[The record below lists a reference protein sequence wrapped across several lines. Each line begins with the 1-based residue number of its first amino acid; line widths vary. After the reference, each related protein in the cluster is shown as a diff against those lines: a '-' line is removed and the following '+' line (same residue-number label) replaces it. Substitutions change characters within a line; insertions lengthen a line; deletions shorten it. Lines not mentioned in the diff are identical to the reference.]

1 VKQFITQQDAGES
14 INSTCKRKKRP
25 NIFYG
30 AWVTEIKTL
39 EPSIVLRIPNE
50 CLKLFRCDQYLRQP
64 KMNPWADREYLS
76 SIYAAFPWLTTR
88 GTYRM
93 RNMLTQKFKVVVYE
107 KGTCLA
113 REDCL
118 MSSENLITV
127 VSGLL
132 NFYKRPDNK
141 PKV

>member
-1 VKQFITQQDAGES
+1 M
-14 INSTCKRKKRP
+14 
-25 NIFYG
+25 
-30 AWVTEIKTL
+30 

-50 CLKLFRCDQYLRQP
+50 CVKLFRCDQYLRQP

-88 GTYRM
+88 GTYRL
-93 RNMLTQKFKVVVYE
+93 RDLLTHKLKVVVYE

-113 REDCL
+113 KEDCL
-118 MSSENLITV
+118 MAGENLVTV

-132 NFYKRPDNK
+132 NFYKRPVGGNL
-141 PKV
+141 KVSPFTSKRVSVDLSALKAYQSSVNRPL